1 MKYKVMDLFR
11 FLISFAIFAI
21 IIMFICGIIGL
32 IFSLFW
38 LFVKIGFCII
48 LGAIVA
54 IIILKIIEYF
64 KDKF

>member
-1 MKYKVMDLFR
+1 MDLFR

-38 LFVKIGFCII
+38 LFVKIGFYII